1 MAQADGHTM
10 VGAYA
15 LDALDDAERA
25 AFEQHLADCEECRD
39 EVTGLRATVLRLADA
54 AAVPPPPRVRD
65 QVLAQVRVTPQA
77 RDVVARRPR
86 RERTAVPR
94 SQGWFA
100 AAAVLALVSV
110 GTGGVAWTQHQA
122 AESARAEAARLNDIV
137 TDPGASIVRQRVPA
151 GGTATLVVAG
161 SRAVVVGADL
171 PALPDGR
178 TYQLWIVRP
187 GAITSAGL
195 GPGGDEATG
204 RWSRAVDG
212 VRRGDVVAVSVEPD
226 GGSSQ
231 PTTTPLVTL
240 QA

>member
-15 LDALDDAERA
+15 LDALDDAERE

-39 EVTGLRATVLRLADA
+39 EVTGLRATALRLAEA
-54 AAVPPPPRVRD
+54 AAVPPPPHVRER
-65 QVLAQVRVTPQA
+65 VLAQVRVTPQA
-77 RDVVARRPR
+77 RDVVSLRPR
-86 RERTAVPR
+86 HEAVRPR
-94 SQGWFA
+94 SRGWLV
-100 AAAVLALVSV
+100 AAAVLALVSL
-110 GTGGVAWTQHQA
+110 GTGGLAWSQYRA
-122 AESARAEAARLNDIV
+122 AETARAEAARVNDIV
-137 TDPGASIVRQRVPA
+137 TDPGAKLVQQRLPA

-161 SRAVVVGADL
+161 SRAVVAGADL

-195 GPGGDEATG
+195 GPAGDQATG
-204 RWSRAVDG
+204 RWSRAIDG

-226 GGSSQ
+226 GGSPQ

>member
-15 LDALDDAERA
+15 LDALDDAERE
-25 AFEQHLADCEECRD
+25 AFERHLADCDECRD
-39 EVTGLRATVLRLADA
+39 EVAGLRATVLRLADA
-54 AAVPPPPRVRD
+54 AAVPPPPRVRE

-77 RDVVARRPR
+77 RDVVALPRRRDAAARPR
-86 RERTAVPR
+86 SR
-94 SQGWFA
+94 GWLV
-100 AAAVLALVSV
+100 AAAVLALVSL
-110 GTGGVAWTQHQA
+110 GTGGLAWSQYQA
-122 AESARAEAARLNDIV
+122 AETARAEAARVNDIV
-137 TDPGASIVRQRVPA
+137 TDPGAKLVQQRLPA

-161 SRAVVVGADL
+161 SRAVVAGADL

-187 GAITSAGL
+187 GGITSAGL
-195 GPGGDEATG
+195 GPAGDQATG